1 MKKKEVQKNTPNIQK
16 YIYIRKYTR
25 NCHTPAQP
33 PPLVQQYES
42 TRNMLFLVG
51 TGLGVYFPIP
61 ATSSP
66 MLL

>member
-33 PPLVQQYES
+33 PPIG
-42 TRNMLFLVG
+42 G
-51 TGLGVYFPIP
+51 TI
-61 ATSSP
+61 
-66 MLL
+66 